1 VRWYKKAADQGVG
14 LAFNDIGFCYRY
26 GNGVPSDFAKS
37 LIYYSKA
44 TELGVPQAMYNLGR
58 LYSSGG
64 PGLPRNMM
72 MAFQYY
78 SQAAQVGDRPLALL
92 YLGKCYLE
100 GSGTPKDSA
109 KAFHYLHRAAVKG
122 ECSAQY
128 HTALCYQKGEGTTI
142 SYSQYVHWLK
152 TAADNP
158 CQTKEALDMINNNK
172 FADVRASI
180 YSQEWPLSF
189 PSLNTR
195 CITVVTE
202 LLCALSQCY
211 DIPLEIGDVLVQHVI
226 VTWDQPHLTYV
237 PSKDPGKQHDT
248 PMLHQRQQQQ
258 QQQQQQHQPMSSDSE
273 ADAIESDNAMDV
285 EEDDGDHV
293 RQDDDGVEEEE
304 TTMSDQD

>member
-1 VRWYKKAADQGVG
+1 
-14 LAFNDIGFCYRY
+14 
-26 GNGVPSDFAKS
+26 
-37 LIYYSKA
+37 
-44 TELGVPQAMYNLGR
+44 
-58 LYSSGG
+58 
-64 PGLPRNMM
+64 M

-128 HTALCYQKGEGTTI
+128 HTALCYQKGEGTII